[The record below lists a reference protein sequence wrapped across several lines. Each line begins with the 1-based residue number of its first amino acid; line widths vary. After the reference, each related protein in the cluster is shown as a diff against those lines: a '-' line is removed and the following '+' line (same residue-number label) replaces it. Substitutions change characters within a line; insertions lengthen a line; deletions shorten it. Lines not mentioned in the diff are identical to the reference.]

1 MVSIRNLYSILPA
14 VLVTMF
20 VLLYSAE
27 TVQAQ
32 DQELIVTE
40 AFPGVN
46 VNQIL
51 GLQPQPGSD
60 NLFIVSQQGRIFR
73 LDRSAQVQQLTTWL
87 DLSSQLISGGER
99 GLLGLAFDPDF
110 EQNRRFYVN
119 YTIANPLRTVI
130 SRFTTD
136 ENGDPDLASE
146 QQLLIFNQ
154 PFSNHNGGDIA
165 FGPDGFL
172 YIASGDGG
180 SGGDPQN
187 NAQNPDNLLGAMLR
201 IDVNT
206 DDASYLIP
214 EDNPF
219 VNGGGM
225 PEIFAWGLRNP
236 WRISFDRESG
246 VLWTGDV
253 GQNAWEAI
261 HIIENGKNYGW
272 NILEGSNCFP
282 PGSNCDPEGLELPV
296 FEYNHN
302 NGDRSITGGFVY
314 RGQKNPSLYGK
325 YIYGDF
331 ISGRVWA
338 LAFDEET
345 FEAVSNTE
353 LINLPMN
360 ISSFAQDRDGELYIL
375 GYNNGGVFRIVT
387 TPETSAV
394 TQPLAEDSVPATFM
408 MSWDEIPGADTYQY
422 QIGNESSFENIL
434 AEGET
439 ALVSTEITVAETGQ
453 AAWARVRTQN
463 EAGSGAW
470 SEAVP
475 FFIEDPVSV
484 PVSAE
489 LPREVVLHPSY
500 PNPFNPTT
508 TLTFELPER
517 AEIRLQV
524 FDSTGRLVSTLATG
538 TVQAGTHQVRFDG
551 SGLASGLYFVRLQ
564 TGDMVMTRKM
574 TLVK

>member
-1 MVSIRNLYSILPA
+1 MVTLLKSSLLRSIVSANL
-14 VLVTMF
+14 F
-20 VLLYSAE
+20 VLLYFVAAA
-27 TVQAQ
+27 QAQ
-32 DQELIVTE
+32 EHELIVID
-40 AFPGVN
+40 AFPGVS

-51 GLQPQPGSD
+51 GLEPQPGTND
-60 NLFIVSQQGRIFR
+60 LFILSQSGRIFR
-73 LDRSAQVQQLTTWL
+73 LERGSQTQQLTTWL

-99 GLLGLAFDPDF
+99 GLLGLAFHPEF

-130 SRFTTD
+130 SRFTVD
-136 ENGDPDLASE
+136 ENGNPDTGSE

-154 PFSNHNGGDIA
+154 PFANHNGGDIA

-187 NAQNPDNLLGAMLR
+187 NAQNTSNLLGAMLR
-201 IDVNT
+201 VDVNT
-206 DDASYLIP
+206 NDATYLIP
-214 EDNPF
+214 GDNPF
-219 VNGGGM
+219 VSGGGM

-236 WRISFDRESG
+236 WRMSFDRENG
-246 VLWTGDV
+246 MLWTGDV

-282 PGSNCDPEGLELPV
+282 PGSNCNPDGLELPV
-296 FEYNHN
+296 FEYNHD

-314 RGQKNPSLYGK
+314 RGANNPSLFGK

-338 LAFDEET
+338 LSFDEET
-345 FEAVSNTE
+345 FEAQSNTE

-360 ISSFAQDRDGELYIL
+360 ISSFAQDNDGELYIL
-375 GYNNGGVFRIVT
+375 GYNNGRIFRIVT
-387 TPETSAV
+387 TPEATAI
-394 TQPLAEDSVPATFM
+394 TQPQPEETVPETFTL
-408 MSWDEIPGADTYQY
+408 SWSDIAGADSYRFEISAT
-422 QIGNESSFENIL
+422 STFENLL
-434 AEGET
+434 ADGET
-439 ALVSTEITVAETGQ
+439 DATMAEITSPEAGLF
-453 AAWARVRTQN
+453 AWARVRTQN
-463 EAGSGAW
+463 QAGVGAW
-470 SEAVP
+470 SDPVP

-484 PVSAE
+484 PVSPE
-489 LPREVVLHPSY
+489 LPREIVLHQNY

-508 TLTFELPER
+508 TLTFELPEQ
-517 AEIRLQV
+517 AEVRLQV
-524 FDSTGRLVSTLATG
+524 FDSMGRLVSTLING
-538 TVQAGTHQVRFDG
+538 SVQAGVHQVRFDG

-564 TGDMVMTRKM
+564 TGQMVFSRSV
-574 TLVK
+574 TLIK